1 MEHLEKA
8 VNDYLEIKETTY
20 ALLIDGGWGAGKTFF
35 VKNKLMRKIEVKKY
49 DSLHDIR
56 ISKNN
61 ESIVYKPIYVSL
73 FGLESISDL
82 EKEIFLAVKPIL
94 GNNKNSIIAGT
105 QVGNLVLNAVALF
118 GYRTGTKNVDLQPF
132 IKAWMGIKGE
142 MLLIFDD
149 LERCRINYVELFGFI
164 NKFIEQDKIK
174 TIFIADEK
182 QIIRKTD
189 EYGKINNIEG
199 DEVKD
204 IRAQEYKRF
213 KEKVIGKTLDFSP
226 IEEISTLSLIEK
238 YRLQDSY
245 YRFLSSHKKLI
256 ANVFRMTKYRNLRS
270 LNQALSDFLFIYQQL
285 TKLGQE
291 DVEYA
296 AEKLLI
302 YTIAFTAEIK
312 SGEFSKEQ
320 LLSMKTVKITLE
332 RIRLCKGKSLKRNQD
347 QETTFSEIFISKY
360 YDETSI
366 SLIGYASITEYLI
379 TGYFNEVQFATET
392 KLTETLEKSPE
403 VKLFEKYYEM
413 NQYEFEECYRL
424 TLQRIREGKVS
435 VNTFSQFYSLFEQFI
450 DEHLINETK
459 TELQIIFQEGVIN
472 NLIPPDRPDD
482 LRSAFTIE
490 PEHIEDFQQ
499 HMTEQIRKIDRKKN
513 AIWWKSQIDEAI
525 STVASNPD
533 KLIELI
539 EGRIQ
544 TAEFF
549 EYISAE
555 DFVNAIRNIKE
566 NSKLIALRNAIK
578 NRSDI
583 INTSNR
589 KDRSIVYENMGEL
602 LQKMIQQEQ
611 LQPLRKYNL
620 KIMLN
625 SVREIEQ
632 DLKGGE

>member
-1 MEHLEKA
+1 MEYLEKA
-8 VNDYLEIKETTY
+8 INDYLEIKETTY
-20 ALLIDGGWGAGKTFF
+20 ALLIDGSWGAGKTFF
-35 VKNKLMRKIEVKKY
+35 VKNKLMRNIEVKKY
-49 DSLHDIR
+49 DPLHDIR
-56 ISKNN
+56 ISKKN
-61 ESIVYKPIYVSL
+61 ESIIYKPIYVSL
-73 FGLESISDL
+73 FGLDSISDL

-94 GNNKNSIIAGT
+94 GKNKNSIIAGT
-105 QVGNLVLNAVALF
+105 QVGNLVLNATALF
-118 GYRTGTKNVDLQPF
+118 GYRTGTKNIDLQPF
-132 IKAWMGIKGE
+132 IKAWMGIKSE

-149 LERCRINYVELFGFI
+149 LERCKINYVELFGFI

-182 QIIRKTD
+182 QITYKADEQGKT
-189 EYGKINNIEG
+189 NNIEG

-213 KEKVIGKTLDFSP
+213 KEKVIGKTFDFSP
-226 IEEISTLSLIEK
+226 IEEISTLSLIEV
-238 YRLQDSY
+238 YRLQESY

-256 ANVFRMTKYRNLRS
+256 TNVFRMTKHKNLRS

-285 TKLGQE
+285 TKLGQK
-291 DVEYA
+291 DVEYVA
-296 AEKLLI
+296 KKLLI

-312 SGEFSKEQ
+312 SGKFSKEQ

-332 RIRLCKGKSLKRNQD
+332 QIRLCKRKSLKRNQD
-347 QETTFSEIFISKY
+347 QEVIFSEIFISKY

-379 TGYFNEVQFATET
+379 TGYFNEVEFATET

-413 NQYEFEECYRL
+413 NQCEFEECSRL
-424 TLQRIREGKVS
+424 TLQRIRAGKVG
-435 VNTFSQFYSLFEQFI
+435 VNNFSQFYSLFEHFI
-450 DEHLINETK
+450 DEYLINETK
-459 TELQIIFQEGVIN
+459 TELQIIFQEGMIN
-472 NLIPPDRPDD
+472 NLIPPDSSDD
-482 LRSAFTIE
+482 LRSTFIIE
-490 PEHIEDFQQ
+490 PEHIENFQQ
-499 HMTEQIRKIDRKKN
+499 YMTEQIWNIDRKIN
-513 AIWWKSQIDEAI
+513 AVWWKNQINEAI
-525 STVASNPD
+525 ITVASSPD
-533 KLIELI
+533 KLIGLI

-555 DFVNAIRNIKE
+555 EFVHAIRNIKE

-583 INTSNR
+583 INMSNR
-589 KDRSIVYENMGEL
+589 KDKSIVYESMGEQ
-602 LQKMIQQEQ
+602 LQKMIQKEQ

-625 SVREIEQ
+625 SIGEIEQ
-632 DLKGGE
+632 DLKRSE